1 MSPDFQ
7 PEQLEDKSFCLRS
20 KGRWWE
26 EQIWREVQMFLLDVL
41 NQDHLSVVH
50 EKMLHMQLDRQR
62 MMGDV
67 QSGDA
72 ALEVENIYGI

>member
-1 MSPDFQ
+1 
-7 PEQLEDKSFCLRS
+7 
-20 KGRWWE
+20 
-26 EQIWREVQMFLLDVL
+26 MFVLDVL
-41 NQDHLSVVH
+41 NQDHLSVVQ

-67 QSGDA
+67 RSGGA

>member
-1 MSPDFQ
+1 
-7 PEQLEDKSFCLRS
+7 
-20 KGRWWE
+20 
-26 EQIWREVQMFLLDVL
+26 MFLLDVL